1 MNAEAGGPRKYEKV
15 IRHRNIISRQMTDK
29 EVVDILI
36 VEDDP
41 RDAELTLRALRK
53 NNLAN
58 HVYVAEDGEEA
69 LDFFF
74 CRGKFAGRNLNTP
87 PKVVLLDLKLPKVNG
102 LEILKAIKSDNRT
115 KHIPVVIVTSS
126 REEPDVK
133 RAYELGV
140 NSYVVKPVDFDKFV
154 SAMSSLGLY
163 WLLVNQPL
171 K

>member
-1 MNAEAGGPRKYEKV
+1 
-15 IRHRNIISRQMTDK
+15 MTDK
-29 EVVDILI
+29 DIVDILI

-58 HVYVAEDGEEA
+58 NVYVAADGEEA

-74 CRGKFAGRNLNTP
+74 CRGSFSGRSLNSP